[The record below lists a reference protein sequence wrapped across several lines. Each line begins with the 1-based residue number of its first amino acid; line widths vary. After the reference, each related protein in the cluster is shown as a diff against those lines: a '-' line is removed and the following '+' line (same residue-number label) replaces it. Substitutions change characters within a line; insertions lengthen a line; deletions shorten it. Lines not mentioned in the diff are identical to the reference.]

1 MIRIVLVNLLLL
13 LLPMIV
19 YFAYVYVRRQKAPD
33 EEIMADAPIFWLL
46 AAGAAL
52 MLGGLI
58 YLGQWETGDPGGK
71 YVPPRFEDGV
81 IVPGHIDRSGE

>member
-13 LLPMIV
+13 LLPIIV
-19 YFAYVYVRRQKAPD
+19 YFGYVYLRRRNAPGED
-33 EEIMADAPIFWLL
+33 IMSDAPIFWLL
-46 AAGAAL
+46 AGGAAL
-52 MLGGLI
+52 MLIGLI

-81 IVPGHIDRSGE
+81 IVPGHIERNQ